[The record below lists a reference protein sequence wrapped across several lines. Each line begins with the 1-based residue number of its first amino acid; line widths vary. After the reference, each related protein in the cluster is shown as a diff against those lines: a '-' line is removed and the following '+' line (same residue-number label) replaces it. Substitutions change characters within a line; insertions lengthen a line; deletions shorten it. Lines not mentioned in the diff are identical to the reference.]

1 MIIKV
6 FKVAKDSNINA
17 VSVAILEEVVNNG
30 ACHVDAMG
38 VSANYTL
45 VKALILVT
53 DTLVNNEYHCN
64 LRPYYV
70 NLPVDDSNNEQH
82 IKTAIRWTIMARK

>member
-1 MIIKV
+1 MDIKV

-17 VSVAILEEVVNNG
+17 VSVAMLEEVVNNG

-38 VSANYTL
+38 VNANYTL

-53 DTLVNNEYHCN
+53 DTLANNGYKCN
-64 LRPYYV
+64 LQPYYV
-70 NLPVDDSNNEQH
+70 NVTVSGCDDEQH
-82 IKTAIRWTIMARK
+82 IKTVIRWTIIVKK